1 MTPVGYGRSIWPFV
15 LAAVFFSIPV
25 ALFFAY
31 PVSFWNWSDNEP
43 LGLSN
48 ALNAAY
54 RLADGRIY
62 ETLGLTEHP
71 GVQFYFMSWL
81 ALAFTG
87 YPVATGQDFFRAVI
101 DHVEEYHLAIVCVAA
116 LAGASGVYIL
126 ARTALRLIPAG
137 AVVAG
142 LLIWLVSTPATILFF
157 MSAGFESIAIL
168 VNALFLLILVRL
180 AFDREIDPWVV
191 ILAGCIGAFAYL
203 NKLSYIYIPLALV
216 SCIFWKAVFC
226 RTGWLRGV
234 VLIGLFI
241 LSFVGVIVVVG
252 YLIIGRNAFGD
263 LLIFHKHVILG
274 SGMYGAG
281 EQTVVDHNEVW
292 SAIMA
297 IPRDRTYAIPL
308 ALFAGSA
315 LYVAGLIAGFRNRQA
330 HATAIVGIGAGLAAA
345 FSALIVLKHYAV
357 HYTAGV
363 SATLPAC
370 VVSVWLFALAWNSRA
385 RLAAAA
391 LVWAAALLMA
401 GPVLRDVVGVLAG
414 RSSWTDLALADMKDI
429 KARTEGMKRVVD
441 FAYRAP
447 FSQYGEGFVIH
458 YAGVPRLTQ
467 AYLQNKG
474 GVTSSIT
481 EQSFPED
488 VGAYVIDKAYFPTV
502 EAVRNAANVDL
513 LGPKPVRVEDGD
525 QLIELRTVFLLI
537 RK

>member
-1 MTPVGYGRSIWPFV
+1 
-15 LAAVFFSIPV
+15 
-25 ALFFAY
+25 
-31 PVSFWNWSDNEP
+31 
-43 LGLSN
+43 
-48 ALNAAY
+48 
-54 RLADGRIY
+54 
-62 ETLGLTEHP
+62 
-71 GVQFYFMSWL
+71 
-81 ALAFTG
+81 
-87 YPVATGQDFFRAVI
+87 
-101 DHVEEYHLAIVCVAA
+101 
-116 LAGASGVYIL
+116 
-126 ARTALRLIPAG
+126 
-137 AVVAG
+137 
-142 LLIWLVSTPATILFF
+142 
-157 MSAGFESIAIL
+157 
-168 VNALFLLILVRL
+168 
-180 AFDREIDPWVV
+180 
-191 ILAGCIGAFAYL
+191 
-203 NKLSYIYIPLALV
+203 
-216 SCIFWKAVFC
+216 
-226 RTGWLRGV
+226 
-234 VLIGLFI
+234 
-241 LSFVGVIVVVG
+241 
-252 YLIIGRNAFGD
+252 
-263 LLIFHKHVILG
+263 
-274 SGMYGAG
+274 MYGAG

-474 GVTSSIT
+474 SVTSSIT